1 MAMNYPDKLM
11 GWVRAGDKVYEVRLQ
26 YEPNLFNYNRY
37 VMTQVYGVDFLPLT
51 WVLDEGITI
60 PVRSVVNGVITFLDG
75 FTLNKYREVLVK
87 DEAYNGRSFKLWQDE
102 TGVRLRLK
110 AVPPNIR

>member
-1 MAMNYPDKLM
+1 MNYPDKLM

-26 YEPNLFNYNRY
+26 YDPNLFNYNRY
-37 VMTQVYGVDFLPLT
+37 VMTQVYRVDFLPLT

-60 PVRSVVNGVITFLDG
+60 SVKSVVNGVITFLDG
-75 FTLNKYREVLVK
+75 FTLNKYRDVLVK
-87 DEAYNGRSFKLWQDE
+87 DDVYNGRPFKLWQDE

-110 AVPPNIR
+110 AIPPNIR

>member
-1 MAMNYPDKLM
+1 MNYPDKLM
-11 GWVRAGDKVYEVRLQ
+11 GWVRAEDKVYEVRLQ

-37 VMTQVYGVDFLPLT
+37 VMTQVYEVDFLPLR
-51 WVLDEGITI
+51 WLLDDGITI
-60 PVRSVVNGVITFLDG
+60 SVKSVVKGVITFLDG
-75 FTLNKYREVLVK
+75 FTLDKYREVLVK
-87 DEAYNGRSFKLWQDE
+87 DDVYNGSSFKLWQDE

>member
-1 MAMNYPDKLM
+1 MNYPDKLM
-11 GWVRAGDKVYEVRLQ
+11 GWVRAEDKVYEVRLQ

-37 VMTQVYGVDFLPLT
+37 VMTRVYEVNFLPLP

-60 PVRSVVNGVITFLDG
+60 SVKSVVKDVITFLDG

-87 DEAYNGRSFKLWQDE
+87 DDTYNGRSFKLWQDE

-110 AVPPNIR
+110 AVPPNIK

>member
-1 MAMNYPDKLM
+1 
-11 GWVRAGDKVYEVRLQ
+11 
-26 YEPNLFNYNRY
+26 
-37 VMTQVYGVDFLPLT
+37 MTQVYRVNFLPLT

-60 PVRSVVNGVITFLDG
+60 PVKSVVNGVITFLDG

-87 DEAYNGRSFKLWQDE
+87 DDTYNGRSFKLWQDE

>member
-26 YEPNLFNYNRY
+26 YDPNLFNYNRY
-37 VMTQVYGVDFLPLT
+37 VMTQVYRVDFLPLT

-60 PVRSVVNGVITFLDG
+60 SVKSVVNGVITFLDG
-75 FTLNKYREVLVK
+75 FTLNKYIDVLVK
-87 DEAYNGRSFKLWQDE
+87 DDTYNGRSFKLWQDE

-110 AVPPNIR
+110 AIPPNIR

>member
-1 MAMNYPDKLM
+1 MNYPDKLM

-37 VMTQVYGVDFLPLT
+37 VMTQVYEVDFLPLT
-51 WVLDEGITI
+51 WVLDDGITI
-60 PVRSVVNGVITFLDG
+60 SVKSVVKDVITFLDG

-87 DEAYNGRSFKLWQDE
+87 DDAYNGRSFKLWQDE

>member
-1 MAMNYPDKLM
+1 MNYPDKLM
-11 GWVRAGDKVYEVRLQ
+11 GWVRARDKVYEVRLQ

-37 VMTQVYGVDFLPLT
+37 VMTQVYRVDFLPLT

-60 PVRSVVNGVITFLDG
+60 SVKSVVNGVITFLVF
-75 FTLNKYREVLVK
+75 FTLNKYRDVLVK
-87 DEAYNGRSFKLWQDE
+87 DDTYNGRSFKLWQDE

-110 AVPPNIR
+110 AIPPNIR

>member
-1 MAMNYPDKLM
+1 MNYPDKLM
-11 GWVRAGDKVYEVRLQ
+11 GWVRAGDEVYEVRLQ

-37 VMTQVYGVDFLPLT
+37 VMTQVYRVDFLPLT
-51 WVLDEGITI
+51 WVLDDGITI
-60 PVRSVVNGVITFLDG
+60 SVKSVVKDVITFLDG

-87 DEAYNGRSFKLWQDE
+87 DDTYNGSSFKLWQDE

>member
-11 GWVRAGDKVYEVRLQ
+11 GWVRTGDKVYEVRLQ
-26 YEPNLFNYNRY
+26 YDPNLFNYNRY
-37 VMTQVYGVDFLPLT
+37 VMTQVYRVDFLPLT

-60 PVRSVVNGVITFLDG
+60 SVKSVVNGVITFLDG
-75 FTLNKYREVLVK
+75 FTLNKYREVLVR
-87 DEAYNGRSFKLWQDE
+87 DDTYNGRSFKLWQDE

>member
-1 MAMNYPDKLM
+1 MNYPDKLM

-26 YEPNLFNYNRY
+26 YDPNLFNYNRY
-37 VMTQVYGVDFLPLT
+37 VMTQVYRVDFLPLT

-60 PVRSVVNGVITFLDG
+60 SVKSVVNGVITFLDG
-75 FTLNKYREVLVK
+75 FTLNKYRDVLVK
-87 DEAYNGRSFKLWQDE
+87 DDTYNGRSFKLWQDE

-110 AVPPNIR
+110 AIPPNIR